1 MSHNKQ
7 FITVIP
13 INSFTYCCTVIIPQ
27 SRTAKAIIT
36 AFTWSKSY
44 QFIVFKSV

>member
-7 FITVIP
+7 FIIVIP
-13 INSFTYCCTVIIPQ
+13 INSFIYYYPVIVPHQ
-27 SRTAKAIIT
+27 AIIA
-36 AFTWSKSY
+36 AFTQSQSY